1 MHSKSGIPVGAMR
14 FFIPRFFIPVGAM
27 RFFIPV
33 GAMRFFI
40 PVGAMRFFIPVGAMR
55 FFIPG
60 QISAR
65 WRNSTP
71 PPNLTH

>member
-14 FFIPRFFIPVGAM
+14 FFIP